1 MELRHLRYFGA
12 VAEHLNYSE
21 ASRRLHVA
29 QPAISQT
36 ILDLEEELG
45 VQLFVRTRRSVE
57 LTAAGSVFLREA
69 REILRRSTEA
79 QRLAKQASQ
88 GEVGNLS
95 IGFFGSATAPILPL
109 VVQAYRQAFPAVEL
123 QLLELNPDQQ
133 LAAFERGRI
142 DLAFSRPLPSEVR
155 DDFHLEVIYEDH
167 LAVAL
172 PAKHRLV
179 KQRVVAVKALADESF
194 VLFHRQGAPGLYD
207 EVMAT
212 CRRSGFSPKVTS
224 EANFMA
230 TVITLVESGMG
241 VSLVPGSVRS
251 LNRPNA
257 VIRELSPPTSIIPL
271 CLIRPKGNHNPA
283 ADAFREIVNS
293 HKPKIAELLDIPN
306 ETPSKT
312 ADRSRKEFRLRQV

>member
-1 MELRHLRYFGA
+1 MELRHLRYFAA

-29 QPAISQT
+29 QPAVSQT
-36 ILDLEEELG
+36 ILDLEGELG
-45 VQLFVRTRRSVE
+45 VALFTRTRRSVE

-69 REILRRSTEA
+69 GEILRRATEA
-79 QRLAKQASQ
+79 QRLAKRAAQ
-88 GEVGNLS
+88 GEVGRLS

-109 VVQAYRQAFPAVEL
+109 LVQTYRQAFPAVEL

-133 LAAFERGRI
+133 LAAFEQGRI
-142 DLAFSRPLPSEVR
+142 DIAFSRPLPLETR
-155 DDFHLEVIYEDH
+155 EHFHQDVIYQDR

-172 PAKHRLV
+172 PVKHRLV
-179 KQRVVAVKALADESF
+179 KKRVVAVKELAGESF

-207 EVMAT
+207 EVIAMC
-212 CRRSGFSPKVTS
+212 CRHGFSPKVVS

-251 LNRPNA
+251 LNRPHA
-257 VIRELSPPTSIIPL
+257 VIREILPSSPAIPL
-271 CLIRPKGNHNPA
+271 CLIRPKANRNPA
-283 ADAFREIVNS
+283 ATAFLEVIKS
-293 HKPKIAELLDIPN
+293 LKPKITELLEYPGG
-306 ETPSKT
+306 TPAKI
-312 ADRSRKEFRLRQV
+312 AYG